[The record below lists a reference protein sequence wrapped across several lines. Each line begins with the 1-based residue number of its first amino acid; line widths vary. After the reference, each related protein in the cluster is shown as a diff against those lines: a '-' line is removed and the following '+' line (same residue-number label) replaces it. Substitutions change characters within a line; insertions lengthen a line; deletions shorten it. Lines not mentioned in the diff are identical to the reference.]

1 MCLKNRNVFSHSPRG
16 QKSEIKVLL
25 AEPAPPEAVTRNLMQ
40 ISQLPVVLEILVSTR
55 FLPSFSHAILPVCLS
70 LDQSF
75 PLYKG
80 TSPIG
85 LGSTLLPV

>member
-25 AEPAPPEAVTRNLMQ
+25 AGPAPSKAVTGYLIQ
-40 ISQLPVVLEILVSTR
+40 ISQLPVVLEILAVLWLVNISSR

-75 PLYKG
+75 PPL
-80 TSPIG
+80 
-85 LGSTLLPV
+85 